1 MYVDVIME
9 AGELKTEQEIKYAI
23 DTYADTVRRLC
34 FVYLKNH
41 ADTED
46 IFQNVFIKY
55 AYSDKEFDSKEHE
68 KAWII
73 RVTIN
78 QCKDL
83 LKSFFKSNTVFVNE
97 NEAFDSIYSSKG
109 QGKNTKVLEA
119 VAMLPKKYRVP
130 IYLHY
135 IEGYSAVEIGEML
148 KKNVN
153 TIYTNLDR
161 GRKLLKEKLESEE
174 VDG

>member
-1 MYVDVIME
+1 ME
-9 AGELKTEQEIKYAI
+9 EGILRTEHEIKYAI
-23 DTYADTVRRLC
+23 DAYSDTVRRLC

-55 AYSDKEFDSKEHE
+55 AYYDKEFESREHE

-83 LKSFFKSNTVFVNE
+83 LKSFFHANAVLTDE
-97 NEAFDSIYSSKG
+97 YEAFEGVNGEQCEREAQLNSR
-109 QGKNTKVLEA
+109 VLEA
-119 VAMLPKKYRVP
+119 VTALPKKYKVP

-135 IEGYSAVEIGEML
+135 IEGYSAVEIGKLMR
-148 KKNVN
+148 KNVN

-161 GRKLLKEKLESEE
+161 GRKMLKETLERGE
-174 VDG
+174 VD